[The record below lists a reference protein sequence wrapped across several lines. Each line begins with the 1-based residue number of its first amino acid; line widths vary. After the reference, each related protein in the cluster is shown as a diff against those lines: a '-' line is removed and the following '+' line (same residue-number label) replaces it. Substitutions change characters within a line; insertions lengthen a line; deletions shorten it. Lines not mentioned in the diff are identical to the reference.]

1 MESITLSPAFTPLPG
16 LVGGALI
23 GAICVARLHALGRLS
38 GLAVDTLFVPGLLL
52 GGAYAAFRTAPDAFV
67 EGTTLPAWKLLLAGA
82 LVGVG
87 VPMGKGCTSGNG
99 VLGLGCLSVA
109 GLVNVVAFMLAAAAA
124 ATWTGASESVA
135 AADGGAP
142 PPWTLALPALAG
154 VLAMRPLRRAPPV
167 ADLVAGA
174 AFACALALS
183 GMTKASK
190 VLGFLE
196 PTRRDGWDPTL
207 ACVMGGAVCVSLPG
221 VAFGIAFGCDGLA
234 AAFGCAGGLG
244 RGDDRLGGSVALR
257 GGGDFGCAVD
267 GFGCAGFGRAPTGG
281 NGPVCTRARSSA
293 CKPGSTHACV
303 TLYRVGSSFSSVCTQ
318 NASSGSAP
326 A

>member
-38 GLAVDTLFVPGLLL
+38 GLAVDTLFVPGLVL

-67 EGTTLPAWKLLLAGA
+67 EGTTLPTWRLLVAGA

-142 PPWTLALPALAG
+142 PPWTLSLPALAG
-154 VLAMRPLRRAPPV
+154 VLAMRPLRCAPRV

-221 VAFGIAFGCDGLA
+221 VAFGKLLDEHESVRRWARRDVEPATALGGLLFGAGWGLAGACPCPALA
-234 AAFGCAGGLG
+234 AAG
-244 RGDDRLGGSVALR
+244 VALAQ
-257 GGGDFGCAVD
+257 GQAL
-267 GFGCAGFGRAPTGG
+267 AP
-281 NGPVCTRARSSA
+281 
-293 CKPGSTHACV
+293 ACV
-303 TLYRVGSSFSSVCTQ
+303 FAGAMLATERAYAAAT
-318 NASSGSAP
+318 AAKTK
-326 A
+326 AA

>member
-1 MESITLSPAFTPLPG
+1 MESISLSPAFTPLPG

-38 GLAVDTLFVPGLLL
+38 GLSVDTLFVPGLVL

-67 EGTTLPAWKLLLAGA
+67 EGTTLPTWRLLLAGA

-99 VLGLGCLSVA
+99 VLGLGCLSAA

-124 ATWTGASESVA
+124 AT
-135 AADGGAP
+135 
-142 PPWTLALPALAG
+142 
-154 VLAMRPLRRAPPV
+154 
-167 ADLVAGA
+167 
-174 AFACALALS
+174 

-196 PTRRDGWDPTL
+196 PTRREGWDPTL

-221 VAFGIAFGCDGLA
+221 VAFGKLLAAHPHVQRWARRDVEPATALGGLLFGAGWGLAGACPCPALA
-234 AAFGCAGGLG
+234 AAG
-244 RGDDRLGGSVALR
+244 VALFQ
-257 GGGDFGCAVD
+257 GQAL
-267 GFGCAGFGRAPTGG
+267 AP
-281 NGPVCTRARSSA
+281 
-293 CKPGSTHACV
+293 ACV
-303 TLYRVGSSFSSVCTQ
+303 FAGAMLATERAYAAAT
-318 NASSGSAP
+318 AAKTK
-326 A
+326 AA

>member
-1 MESITLSPAFTPLPG
+1 MESISLSPAFTPLPG

-23 GAICVARLHALGRLS
+23 GAICIARLHALGRLS
-38 GLAVDTLFVPGLLL
+38 GLATDTLFVPGLVL
-52 GGAYAAFRTAPDAFV
+52 GGAYAAFRTSPDAFV
-67 EGTTLPAWKLLLAGA
+67 EGTTLPTWRLLLAGA

-87 VPMGKGCTSGNG
+87 VPMGKGCTARRPGPRLP
-99 VLGLGCLSVA
+99 LGRRARQRGRVHA
-109 GLVNVVAFMLAAAAA
+109 GRGGRGDVDGRVGERRGGGRRRAAALGAA
-124 ATWTGASESVA
+124 AGA
-135 AADGGAP
+135 
-142 PPWTLALPALAG
+142 AG

-221 VAFGIAFGCDGLA
+221 VAFGKLLAAHPHVQRWARRDVEPATALGGLLFGAGWGLAGACPCPALA
-234 AAFGCAGGLG
+234 AAG
-244 RGDDRLGGSVALR
+244 VALFQ
-257 GGGDFGCAVD
+257 GQAL
-267 GFGCAGFGRAPTGG
+267 AP
-281 NGPVCTRARSSA
+281 
-293 CKPGSTHACV
+293 ACV
-303 TLYRVGSSFSSVCTQ
+303 FAGAMLATERAYAAAT
-318 NASSGSAP
+318 AAKTK
-326 A
+326 AA